1 MLNKPR
7 HSFLPVVFP
16 AFLSSV
22 TWHGGAIEWAIGN
35 PHLLLLHVLAT
46 PNVKAMWSKS
56 SSGVGKSQRD
66 LRNPGSPIRTVVMF
80 IASLWERAT
89 LQSVRAWPFIGNKTV
104 NVAKILGKSDWWAT
118 WVATGSCCKHM
129 CCQGWSSCVASV
141 QTHES
146 TWPKLLPRFHS
157 CCISHQTEQKWAAAN
172 HCCNIKSSDSDQQSQ
187 TVFSSDYTASQIQSM
202 SWVSFKASASEMQSQ
217 RSCSVSAPSS
227 CDSRGDSWKALLA
240 CICLDT
246 RCLAWSKPPDRISK
260 T

>member
-187 TVFSSDYTASQIQSM
+187 TVFFFRLYCQPDSINELSLLQGICVRNAKPK
-202 SWVSFKASASEMQSQ
+202 VMQCIRTIIMWQ
-217 RSCSVSAPSS
+217 QGRFMK
-227 CDSRGDSWKALLA
+227 GLA
-240 CICLDT
+240 GLHLFGHT
-246 RCLAWSKPPDRISK
+246 VLGLV
-260 T
+260 